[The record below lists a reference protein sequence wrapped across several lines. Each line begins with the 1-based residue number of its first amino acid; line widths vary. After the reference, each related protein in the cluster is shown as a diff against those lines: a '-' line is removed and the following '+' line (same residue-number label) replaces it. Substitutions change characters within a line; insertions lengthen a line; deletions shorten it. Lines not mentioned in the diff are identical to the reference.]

1 MAKDP
6 AFLFYS
12 SDFISGTIDLT
23 FEEKGQYITLLCIQ
37 HQKGRLSSKAVAIA
51 VPNATA
57 DVLSKFSVD
66 ENGLYYNERLE
77 IEAKKRA
84 KHSDKQRQ
92 RAINGWKKRKAT
104 ADATALPLED
114 EDRNDNKDSSYSLK
128 ESVREKVNFSDLENT
143 QWFESILRYLQ
154 LKINLEELI
163 KYWNQFQE
171 GMIAD
176 DDLYREKE
184 DYRSHFRNWVK
195 IQIENNEKNRTNNK
209 GFECDTTRA
218 AIEQVNNGFK

>member
-154 LKINLEELI
+154 LKINLEELM

-176 DDLYREKE
+176 NDLYRDKE

-195 IQIENNEKNRTNNK
+195 IQIENNEKSRTNNK
-209 GFECDTTRA
+209 GFQSDTTRA
-218 AIEQVNNGFK
+218 AIEKVNNGFN